1 MLMLNIDPTRGLC
14 NGTRLIC
21 GPLYASSHWR
31 WDCTD
36 TLRRLRSTG
45 YGVPSIHSIAKAIPC
60 ILCVCNDYQQWPG
73 PNYASHKP
81 LSSHTSL
88 FSWSIACCIIARLL
102 SFRYEDFHSP
112 TAPLTI
118 HNFALCVPHAMSFLQ
133 KFRSSVI
140 LIPTQHKLII
150 HSVHLSIEFN
160 YFYDINTTIWREAK
174 EEC

>member
-1 MLMLNIDPTRGLC
+1 MR
-14 NGTRLIC
+14 RLIEDGIVQIHC
-21 GPLYASSHWR
+21 VDLGAP
-31 WDCTD
+31 D
-36 TLRRLRSTG
+36 TGSL
-45 YGVPSIHSIAKAIPC
+45 PSILSRRQFPVFSAFAMTIN
-60 ILCVCNDYQQWPG
+60 NDQGQ
-73 PNYASHKP
+73 NYASHKP

-112 TAPLTI
+112 TAPLTT